1 MSKRGQGEGSL
12 RQRPDGKWE
21 ARLSHVDPDTGKR
34 KWWSCYAAT
43 AEAAREELDQ
53 ARKRL
58 KAQLPMKDSSRRL
71 ADWIEHWSD
80 TALEA
85 SDRSEST
92 KELYRNLSRKH
103 LCENAIGD
111 IPLDKLRK
119 SHIDGLIVSLK
130 KKGKADSTVR
140 SIYTVLRAVL
150 DDAKLDALIAENPTH
165 MVPRPRVAR
174 HEARHL
180 PPDQVAAVLRA
191 AKDSRHHPVLVLI
204 AGTGLRRGE
213 AVGVKWSAVNLTR
226 QSCGSPPRSSEST
239 AN

>member
-1 MSKRGQGEGSL
+1 MGIFRGQAPQVAH
-12 RQRPDGKWE
+12 RW
-21 ARLSHVDPDTGKR
+21 V
-34 KWWSCYAAT
+34 
-43 AEAAREELDQ
+43 
-53 ARKRL
+53 
-58 KAQLPMKDSSRRL
+58 
-71 ADWIEHWSD
+71 
-80 TALEA
+80 
-85 SDRSEST
+85 
-92 KELYRNLSRKH
+92 
-103 LCENAIGD
+103 
-111 IPLDKLRK
+111 
-119 SHIDGLIVSLK
+119 IVSLK